1 MDKLFTPVKVGDT
14 TLHNRIVMAPMTRS
28 RATVGDTADA
38 LTAKYYQQRASAGLI
53 ITEGSQISVQGQG
66 YLFTPG
72 IYNDEQVKGWELST
86 KAVHDAGGKIYVQL
100 WHVGR
105 ISHPSLQKDGQL
117 PVSSVPVKAQ
127 NATCY
132 ARNENGEPGPV
143 PVPTPRALSIA
154 EIQDVVQDYVRAAKN
169 AIRAGFDGVEI
180 HAANG
185 YLLEQFINGGLNVRT
200 DQYGGINPENRL
212 RFVLE
217 VTDAISQSIGAEKTG
232 IRLAPFGRLFDMHAF
247 EGEEETWLLLAD
259 KLSKRSLAYVHLSD
273 QKTLG
278 EQAIPDGFI
287 DTFRAAYSGTLIV
300 AGGFDKSRAESYLQQ
315 GKTDLIG
322 FGRPY
327 IANPDLA
334 ERLANDWPLNEVNR
348 ATMYGGDETGYTDYP
363 FWSDTP
369 GNTE

>member
-1 MDKLFTPVKVGDT
+1 MNKLFTPFTAGDT
-14 TLHNRIVMAPMTRS
+14 HLVNRIVMAPMTRS
-28 RATVGDTADA
+28 RATTGDTADE

-72 IYNDEQVKGWELST
+72 IYNDAQVKGWESVT
-86 KAVHDAGGKIYVQL
+86 QSVHAAGGKIYLQL

-105 ISHPSLQKDGQL
+105 ISHRSLQHDGQS
-117 PVSSVPVKAQ
+117 PVSSVAVKAN

-132 ARNENGEPGPV
+132 ARNENGQPGPV
-143 PVPTPRALSIA
+143 PVSEPRPLSTS
-154 EIQDVVQDYVRAAKN
+154 EIKDVVQDYVQAAKN
-169 AIRAGFDGVEI
+169 ALRAGFDGVEI

-185 YLLEQFINGGLNVRT
+185 YLLEQFINGGLNTRQ
-200 DQYGGINPENRL
+200 DEYGGADPENRL

-217 VTDAISQSIGAEKTG
+217 VTDAISAAIGAGKTG

-247 EGEEETWLLLAD
+247 AGEEETWLLLAN
-259 KLSKRSLAYVHLSD
+259 KLSKRSLSYVHLSD
-273 QKTLG
+273 QQTLG

-287 DTFRAAYSGTLIV
+287 EKFRAAFDGPLII
-300 AGGFDKSRAESYLQQ
+300 AGGFDKQRAEAYLRD
-315 GKTDLIG
+315 GKADLIG

-334 ERLANDWPLNEVNR
+334 ERLANDWPLNDVNR
-348 ATMYGGDETGYTDYP
+348 ETLYGGDEKGYTDYP
-363 FWSDTP
+363 FWPATQA
-369 GNTE
+369 